1 MKNIF
6 KILFVIIGTL
16 VGAGFASG
24 KEIYSFFFIY
34 GIKGILGIFI
44 SVFIISFIIYKV
56 LKICF
61 ENKIN
66 KYEDFCKYI
75 GVEQIS
81 NIVNIFLLITY
92 FIMISGFSSFLKQEF
107 GINSL
112 IGSFIIVLL
121 CYFILLKNIDGLIKV
136 SNYLMPILIIF
147 LIFISLNNLDFHNN
161 YNNIF
166 NRVNSVLPKEGGIF
180 KSVLYASYNCILLI
194 PVLVTLIKYIQNK
207 NKILVTSIFNFIV
220 TTLLS
225 LSVYNLLL
233 LGNQEI
239 FNLDMPIIKIVEK
252 YGSIYK
258 ILYVIMIAISIFTT
272 AISTGYSFLINCI
285 KSKKTYKTMLGI
297 VSFFAIFLS
306 QISFSV
312 FVDLLYPVLGIVG
325 IFEIFLIIKK

>member
-1 MKNIF
+1 
-6 KILFVIIGTL
+6 
-16 VGAGFASG
+16 
-24 KEIYSFFFIY
+24 
-34 GIKGILGIFI
+34 
-44 SVFIISFIIYKV
+44 
-56 LKICF
+56 
-61 ENKIN
+61 
-66 KYEDFCKYI
+66 
-75 GVEQIS
+75 
-81 NIVNIFLLITY
+81 
-92 FIMISGFSSFLKQEF
+92 MISGFSSFLKQEF

-207 NKILVTSIFNFIV
+207 NKILVTSIFNFVV

-297 VSFFAIFLS
+297 VSFFAIFSS